1 MTIHD
6 GYVLCLNCLSWGAT
20 PSKTREE
27 EHTAIVAA
35 WSQAKA
41 DGHQPGA
48 IVLQDYAWASD
59 SGLDVLVQLMDD
71 ASDSLNWKAMRQWG
85 DEQDEKA
92 ESLRDAVVL
101 YDRSIY
107 IGTGIEKQEVGAF
120 RDNDDLLAGMQSDIK
135 AQLAGFIGR
144 WAGIEL
150 EVLDSDGKAGDL
162 MFLLVSYHGRKMMRA
177 NNDILPVQT
186 AVKAAMA
193 KDFISQVADLGA
205 KESAPAL
212 IAGCWNIDSMPLTAH
227 GGHRSCELSKA
238 EWTCTVHH
246 SETVEKDA
254 VGQPMNKVDYSVAI
268 HPTLTANTTTD
279 LKVLEVVTL
288 EHPKEISSHFQHK
301 PLLIKIQVAP
311 KA

>member
-1 MTIHD
+1 MIRIANIIATRSIWNFFT
-6 GYVLCLNCLSWGAT
+6 YVPLFLFLFCS
-20 PSKTREE
+20 
-27 EHTAIVAA
+27 
-35 WSQAKA
+35 
-41 DGHQPGA
+41 
-48 IVLQDYAWASD
+48 YAWASD
-59 SGLDVLVQLMDD
+59 SGLDVLVKLMDE
-71 ASDSLNWKAMRQWG
+71 ATNSLNWKAVRQWG
-85 DEQDEKA
+85 DEQDPSA
-92 ESLRDAVVL
+92 ESLRDAVIL
-101 YDRSIY
+101 YDRSMY
-107 IGTGIEKQEVGAF
+107 IGTGIEKPEVGAF
-120 RDNDDLLAGMQSDIK
+120 RDNDDLLAGMQDDIK

-150 EVLDSDGKAGDL
+150 EVLGPDGKAGDL

-227 GGHRSCELSKA
+227 GGHRSCALSKA

-246 SETVEKDA
+246 SDAVEKDS
-254 VGQPMNKVDYSVAI
+254 VGQPMNKVDYGVAI
-268 HPTLTANTTTD
+268 HPAPLANTTTD
-279 LKVLEVVTL
+279 LKVLDVVTL
-288 EHPKEISSHFQHK
+288 EHPQAIASHFQHK
-301 PLLIKIQVAP
+301 PLLLKIQVAP